1 MEARGHRPRPDGR
14 GDGLP
19 RKGSVQRGE
28 RIRKEAPETL
38 RAAASDLRYLLN
50 RGYPPGPAVRFVADQ
65 YYIDKDYRNILSRAV
80 LSDDVA
86 QTRRQKAIGLEDL
99 RGGELHI
106 DGYNVLITIE
116 SVITGEDIFLCDDG
130 FIRDMR
136 CLFRKYRRSEATDEA
151 VQLMIN
157 VISGAR
163 PSGILLLLDKQI
175 SRSGELASDIC
186 EAFSAAGVPGTARTA
201 RDVDRALK
209 NSSAVVATSDGIII
223 DHVSSALDIPAL
235 IARRM
240 MVEPIRI

>member
-1 MEARGHRPRPDGR
+1 M
-14 GDGLP
+14 
-19 RKGSVQRGE
+19 
-28 RIRKEAPETL
+28 
-38 RAAASDLRYLLN
+38 DLRYLLN
-50 RGYPPGPAVRFVADQ
+50 RGYPPGPAVRFVADR

-86 QTRRQKAIGLEDL
+86 HTRRQKAIGLEDL
-99 RGGELHI
+99 RGRSLHI

-151 VQLMIN
+151 VQLMID
-157 VISGAR
+157 VISRSG
-163 PSGILLLLDKQI
+163 PSEILLLLDKQI

-186 EAFSAAGVPGTARTA
+186 EAFSAAGIPGIARTA

-223 DHVSSALDIPAL
+223 DHVSSALDVPAL